1 MRTPAPGLFSF
12 TSQDREIWR
21 LALPAFGALIAEP
34 LYILADTAVVG
45 NIGVDEAG
53 GLAIAS
59 QLLVISLALFI
70 FLAYGTTG
78 TVARLLGAGK
88 PAEAAHEAVQGLW
101 LAFGVGLAFA
111 AGTWIFAAPL
121 VRILGGDESP
131 EVLGFAETY
140 LTVSAFGL
148 PAMLIMLAGV
158 GYLRGLQDTT
168 RPLVVAIVTAIGN
181 FVLEAILIWGLGFSV
196 GASALSTVVF
206 QWFGAGLYLWW
217 IGRAVKEHDVS
228 LGPDLRALRKLAIAG
243 GDLFVRTLALRGSLT
258 LAVAV
263 ASRMG
268 KIELAAHEIA
278 FLLWSAAAFGLDAVA
293 IAGQAMVGKS
303 LGADDA
309 AEARAVGWRI
319 TQWGVLLGVVVAII
333 MIATRSFITR
343 IFSNDAQ
350 VEELAAWLMWFAAL
364 SQPINGVAFALDG
377 VLIGAG
383 DLRMLSRLMAL
394 SAAVFMPLAAVV
406 LFTGAGI
413 GWLWA
418 ALVVFMAV
426 RAVTLLWR
434 FRSTAWEVTGAATS

>member
-1 MRTPAPGLFSF
+1 MRDPGSSPFSI
-12 TSQDREIWR
+12 TGQDREIWR

-34 LYILADTAVVG
+34 LYVLADTAVVG

-59 QLLVISLALFI
+59 QLIVISLALFI

-78 TVARLLGAGK
+78 AVARLLGAGK

-101 LAFGVGLAFA
+101 LAFGVGLVFA
-111 AGTWIFAAPL
+111 ASTWVFAAPL

-140 LTVSAFGL
+140 LQVSAFGL

-168 RPLVVAIVTAIGN
+168 RPLVVAIVTALGN
-181 FVLEAILIWGLGFSV
+181 FVLEAWLIWGLGFSV
-196 GASALSTVVF
+196 GASALSTVIF
-206 QWFGAGLYLWW
+206 QWIGASLYLWW
-217 IGRAVKEHDVS
+217 IGRAVREHGVR
-228 LGPDLRALRKLAIAG
+228 LGPDLSVLRKLAVAG
-243 GDLFVRTLALRGSLT
+243 GDLFLRTLALRGSLT
-258 LAVAV
+258 LALAV
-263 ASRMG
+263 AARMG

-278 FLLWSAAAFGLDAVA
+278 FLIWSAAAYGLDAVA
-293 IAGQAMVGKS
+293 IAGQAMIGKS
-303 LGADDA
+303 LGAEDA
-309 AEARAVGWRI
+309 VEARAVGWRI
-319 TQWGVLLGVVVAII
+319 TQWGVLLGVVAAVL
-333 MIATRSFITR
+333 MIATRSFITQ

-350 VEELAAWLMWFAAL
+350 VEQLAAWLMWFAAL

-394 SAAVFMPLAAVV
+394 SAAVFMPLAAAVWW
-406 LFTGAGI
+406 TGAGI

-418 ALVVFMAV
+418 ALTVFMAV

-434 FRSTAWEVTGAATS
+434 FRSPAWEIIGA